1 MRDTGAT
8 RQWSDAAVLI
18 VLATMLSLTGC
29 VTKESYTQQVNRTTN
44 LQRLL
49 AEEEKR
55 SSDLVNDVARLKSQ
69 VNDLEAQNKV
79 ISDQLKESR
88 AQVVRS
94 LEEVGRLQEEGQSRR
109 PSVKSKRQGVA
120 PAPTEPPDRLGEL
133 QLETPRTTK
142 KDTKAAMGM
151 MDEKTG
157 GGYHEVKRGD
167 TLYNIAKRYHTN
179 VKTLKELNGLTSDE
193 IQLGERLKVNAD
205 VGSD

>member
-8 RQWSDAAVLI
+8 RQWSDAAVLT
-18 VLATMLSLTGC
+18 VLITMLALTGC

-109 PSVKSKRQGVA
+109 PGVKSKRQAVA
-120 PAPTEPPDRLGEL
+120 PAPTSSHLRRLSAFCRVLSFLLSRSNKWPSNPSRSFTRRSSASRSGPSICRLVTPYKSTIAEFT
-133 QLETPRTTK
+133 QALERRI
-142 KDTKAAMGM
+142 AA
-151 MDEKTG
+151 
-157 GGYHEVKRGD
+157 
-167 TLYNIAKRYHTN
+167 
-179 VKTLKELNGLTSDE
+179 
-193 IQLGERLKVNAD
+193 
-205 VGSD
+205 

>member
-8 RQWSDAAVLI
+8 RQSSDAAVLM
-18 VLATMLSLTGC
+18 VLVTMLALTGC

-120 PAPTEPPDRLGEL
+120 PK
-133 QLETPRTTK
+133 QF
-142 KDTKAAMGM
+142 
-151 MDEKTG
+151 
-157 GGYHEVKRGD
+157 
-167 TLYNIAKRYHTN
+167 
-179 VKTLKELNGLTSDE
+179 TS
-193 IQLGERLKVNAD
+193 
-205 VGSD
+205 

>member
-8 RQWSDAAVLI
+8 RQWSDAAVLT
-18 VLATMLSLTGC
+18 VLITMLALTGC

-120 PAPTEPPDRLGEL
+120 PAAARLPPPDRAE
-133 QLETPRTTK
+133 PR
-142 KDTKAAMGM
+142 
-151 MDEKTG
+151 
-157 GGYHEVKRGD
+157 
-167 TLYNIAKRYHTN
+167 
-179 VKTLKELNGLTSDE
+179 SPP
-193 IQLGERLKVNAD
+193 
-205 VGSD
+205 GSDRRRTGRTNDRPPTQGAPGRATNPRPTMDRSRRGALQGQPVAHPRRAEAVRAPDARLSEVQGRGQSRRG